1 MSGSNT
7 WRPGYVPNTTGSED
21 PSRPRYLPP
30 QKRDTTFS
38 TLPPIQRPES
48 AMSNDSFI
56 SQSFGGVSLNPLL
69 HKSDVQEEAERKRVN
84 NVNNVGGM
92 GPANGYYGD
101 YGRGVMM
108 EEGTTMAS
116 EAGGS
121 QQRDQGA
128 MGMGGIGRPR
138 APTNFITNPVGFGG
152 HGGVGTGPQGNKK
165 WGNELL
171 ANSQVSYFLVTISAR
186 TEPEHSQALNIYK
199 QSNMSALPAFGAIG
213 STVSRYTH
221 RVSPRH
227 MHPNRL

>member
-48 AMSNDSFI
+48 AMSNDSFV

-84 NVNNVGGM
+84 NVNTFGGM
-92 GPANGYYGD
+92 GPAHGYYGD
-101 YGRGVMM
+101 HGRSVMM

-171 ANSQVSYFLVTISAR
+171 ANSQVSHFVVTTSAC
-186 TEPEHSQALNIYK
+186 TEPEHSQALKIYK
-199 QSNMSALPAFGAIG
+199 QSNMSALPTFGAIG
-213 STVSRYTH
+213 NTVSRYSQ
-221 RVSPRH
+221 RVSSHH
-227 MHPNRL
+227 MPD